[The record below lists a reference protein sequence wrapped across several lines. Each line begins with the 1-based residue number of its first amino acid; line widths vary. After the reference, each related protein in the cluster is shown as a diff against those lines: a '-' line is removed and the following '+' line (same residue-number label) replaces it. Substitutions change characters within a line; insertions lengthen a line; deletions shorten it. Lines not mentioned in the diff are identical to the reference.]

1 MAGLVRILS
10 IIVKR
15 HKRLAGPL
23 RLRLPSWTVYHS
35 LPFGPDVP
43 ALLQVRLDPVDQ
55 FFVRVM
61 AVAVSEKDVVSPG
74 CGR

>member
-1 MAGLVRILS
+1 MRILS

-15 HKRLAGPL
+15 QEAAGWPASASFTVVDS
-23 RLRLPSWTVYHS
+23 LPQP
-35 LPFGPDVP
+35 PFGPDVP